1 MNEPPAIPASESDG
15 SAPAAVSDLA
25 GALDTLVRLIDDA
38 GRSLDIHARQ
48 LERGLFDD
56 AGVLEALRRFAVR
69 PGEKQ
74 ARILLQEATDLPAM
88 HPALLGLAQ
97 RLPSAFA
104 FREIADPGDREYP
117 SAFVVNDR
125 HGYYFRPLEQRL
137 QGDTED
143 RNRARARGLSE
154 RFEQM
159 WERARPCCEFR
170 ALGL

>member
-1 MNEPPAIPASESDG
+1 MNPSTPPAGGEAGPVRIGDLDG
-15 SAPAAVSDLA
+15 AVEA
-25 GALDTLVRLIDDA
+25 VVALIDEA
-38 GRSLDIHARQ
+38 ARGLDVHVRQ
-48 LERGLFDD
+48 LDRGLFDH
-56 AGVLEALRRFAVR
+56 ATVTEALRRFATR

-74 ARILLQEATDLPAM
+74 VRILLQEAEGLPAA

-104 FREIADPGDREYP
+104 FRQTTDPADREYP

-137 QGDTED
+137 QGEAEH
-143 RNRARARGLSE
+143 RNRARARELGE
-154 RFEQM
+154 CFQRM
-159 WERARPCCEFR
+159 WERARPCSEFR

>member
-1 MNEPPAIPASESDG
+1 MSRPPPPVPEPG
-15 SAPAAVSDLA
+15 APAGPAPVDDAA
-25 GALDTLVRLIDDA
+25 GAVAALVRLIDAA
-38 GRSLDIHARQ
+38 GRGLQIHGRR

-56 AGVLEALRRFAVR
+56 AEVTEALRRFATR

-74 ARILLQEATDLPAM
+74 ARILLQEAEGLAAA

-104 FREIADPGDREYP
+104 LRETVDPADREYP
-117 SAFVVNDR
+117 SAFVLNDR

-137 QGDTED
+137 QGETA
-143 RNRARARGLSE
+143 RNRARARVLAE

-159 WERARPCCEFR
+159 WERARPCSEFR